1 MSIRAMP
8 MLILALIL
16 YVAIVLFSDG
26 PPHEIFQTSL
36 TGDGIW
42 MPLGGRWVFTLG
54 DLVLTIALILLAVEV
69 VKATYT
75 RGSGLADQALS
86 IVLFVVFIVLFLL
99 WDKAAT
105 SEFFLITLMSLL
117 DIIAGAIIGIR
128 TARRDFGIGSDI
140 G

>member
-1 MSIRAMP
+1 MSVRAMP

-26 PPHEIFQTSL
+26 PPHEIFRTEL
-36 TGDGIW
+36 FGVP
-42 MPLGGRWVFTLG
+42 MPLGGFWVFSLG
-54 DLVLTIALILLAVEV
+54 DLILTIALILLAVEV

-86 IVLFVVFIVLFLL
+86 IVLFVVFIVVFLL

-105 SEFFLITLMSLL
+105 SVFFLITLMSLL